1 MKRHHGDIIS
11 PFELEDRSQLH
22 ACERLE
28 DEEQVIFLNKAVL
41 KVMVTIRAREHD
53 QAIWPDFLPEGFVV
67 HRLKPFH
74 DVVNQYAEEEV
85 KGPNGPLTKK
95 PAPRRYCQNRKFYF
109 GPFLSA
115 SLKPGRKSRFAM
127 TSCMRCRQM
136 ARGTLPLNIAHG
148 LSGL

>member
-22 ACERLE
+22 ARERLE

-53 QAIWPDFLPEGFVV
+53 QAIWPDFLPEGLVV

-74 DVVNQYAEEEV
+74 DIVDIFEFHC
-85 KGPNGPLTKK
+85 KSSL
-95 PAPRRYCQNRKFYF
+95 
-109 GPFLSA
+109 A
-115 SLKPGRKSRFAM
+115 SCAAATQICASTEG
-127 TSCMRCRQM
+127 
-136 ARGTLPLNIAHG
+136 LN
-148 LSGL
+148 